1 VIRRA
6 LPLRTVLFYL
16 LFYIIFFLLLVF
28 VASFGL
34 IAEA

>member
-1 VIRRA
+1 MKR
-6 LPLRTVLFYL
+6 PLRVWLGYFLFYL
-16 LFYIIFFLLLVF
+16 LFFILLAF

>member
-1 VIRRA
+1 MTRRPWRVYLA
-6 LPLRTVLFYL
+6 YL
-16 LFYIIFFLLLVF
+16 LFYLFWFLLLAF

>member
-1 VIRRA
+1 MKR
-6 LPLRTVLFYL
+6 PLRVWLGYFLFYL
-16 LFYIIFFLLLVF
+16 LFFLLLAF

>member
-1 VIRRA
+1 MKR
-6 LPLRTVLFYL
+6 PLRVWLAYVLFYVL
-16 LFYIIFFLLLVF
+16 FFLLLTF